1 MTIVHV
7 GKEKKERNEKKQKM
21 PRWMKKFRWIH
32 KNTHSYIYAARKKMK
47 ENLYVLF
54 VVFYYKAK
62 INENSTHNTQHIN
75 RRRLKMKTTRATN
88 THDLCKI
95 ESFLLFH
102 VFNKCSDF
110 AMTMADSITLCVRFK
125 RLNYSIEAW
134 KISTS
139 MHRHTRT
146 LAHS

>member
-32 KNTHSYIYAARKKMK
+32 KNTHSYIYAAQKKMK

-62 INENSTHNTQHIN
+62 INENSTHNNNQN
-75 RRRLKMKTTRATN
+75 NTTGTTYA
-88 THDLCKI
+88 K
-95 ESFLLFH
+95 
-102 VFNKCSDF
+102 
-110 AMTMADSITLCVRFK
+110 
-125 RLNYSIEAW
+125 
-134 KISTS
+134 
-139 MHRHTRT
+139 
-146 LAHS
+146 